1 MDGCSAKFEKAD
13 LFPPEGNDRLPM
25 RHQPLNRVDSN

>member
-13 LFPPEGNDRLPM
+13 LFPLEGNDRLPM